1 MALNCLDC
9 ITIINFYFQ
18 WISRNKFHVLLASFW
33 SHKFHLHIITR
44 FNANKI
50 KLIAKQI
57 VGFLRNLLFCGF
69 YVVASKKIW
78 FSFIIYGLYICELKR
93 KIISRTEDGK
103 NSHALW
109 ESDTFS
115 GLLKVDETTIT
126 SSYPNQV
133 EINSDLFTWENPFYR
148 DVIDFT
154 EPISQTIS
162 R

>member
-1 MALNCLDC
+1 MNFSQQIPRFTSIILVAQIPFTHHHSLQCKQNKTNRQTNCGVFKKS
-9 ITIINFYFQ
+9 IIL
-18 WISRNKFHVLLASFW
+18 W
-33 SHKFHLHIITR
+33 
-44 FNANKI
+44 
-50 KLIAKQI
+50 
-57 VGFLRNLLFCGF
+57 FLCGGI
-69 YVVASKKIW
+69 KKIW

-148 DVIDFT
+148 DVID
-154 EPISQTIS
+154 P
-162 R
+162 